1 MLTFLLAILI
11 PASESSSPA
20 SHTMYSAYK
29 LNKKGDNMQ
38 PWRPP
43 FPIWNQ
49 SVAPCPVLTVPSC
62 PAYRFL
68 RRQVRW
74 SGIPISSRIFQF
86 WSTQRLLHSQW
97 SRSRFFLIPLL
108 FLWSRLCSSKSSL
121 LILHNSVNIA
131 YFVLFMWLCLII
143 WWLSLKSSFMQLSF
157 SPIQFSLQK
166 LSRILQ
172 GPSWVETPHTASPP
186 LVCRKRSVS

>member
-1 MLTFLLAILI
+1 
-11 PASESSSPA
+11 
-20 SHTMYSAYK
+20 
-29 LNKKGDNMQ
+29 MQ

-43 FPIWNQ
+43 FPVWNQ

-108 FLWSRLCSSKSSL
+108 FLLHRLCSSKSSL

-131 YFVLFMWLCLII
+131 YFVLFVWLCFNHLII
-143 WWLSLKSSFMQLSF
+143 IPQVIFYAIALFPNSVQLAETEQDPAGTFLGRNPSHCIPPF
-157 SPIQFSLQK
+157 LFVENVQPPK
-166 LSRILQ
+166 LSPKIQRTNLFRE
-172 GPSWVETPHTASPP
+172 VRK
-186 LVCRKRSVS
+186 CRHKGKQSSKRKEW